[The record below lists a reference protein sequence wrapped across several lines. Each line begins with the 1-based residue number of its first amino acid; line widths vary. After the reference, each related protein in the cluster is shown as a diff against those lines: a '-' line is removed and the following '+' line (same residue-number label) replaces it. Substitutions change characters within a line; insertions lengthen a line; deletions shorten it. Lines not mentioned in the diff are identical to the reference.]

1 MRYREILTVAVALN
15 RQDNRALHVQLA
27 DQISLAIDAGTLA
40 ADTRMPST
48 RTLASLFGV
57 SRGVT
62 TAAYDLLTAR
72 GYLHARSG
80 SGTYVLGHQEPSTL
94 PQDDDDEI
102 IDMRPGLPSAEALP
116 LRAWRAAWRHASHQP
131 PVGHVP
137 RLGLTVLREEVSTYL
152 RQARGLALPNHRVV
166 ITNGLVSG
174 VALVADALRAKRVAL
189 DPPVPPDLH
198 SVFRTLNSEFTCD
211 TMVTSSDGH
220 PVTGEIMPF
229 RRRRQLATWPGN
241 LVELLPDN
249 VIRPVHLPRLVALAP
264 RTCVVGDL
272 TDLLAV
278 PLGYALVPAHLVDRI
293 GAVGQPSAI
302 TQLAAAHLLTDGV
315 RLMHRLCQLHS
326 RKRSILRTV
335 FPGPLVPVDSA
346 ARVAKALLGRG
357 VRVET
362 LDAYHGTTE
371 QALLLGYA
379 HLPDDTLRRA
389 LSVLTEVLPRMPGE
403 RGRPVDPATGDGQR
417 VGRAG

>member
-1 MRYREILTVAVALN
+1 MRYREMLTVAVALN

-27 DQISLAIDAGTLA
+27 DQISVAIDAGTLA

-80 SGTYVLGHQEPSTL
+80 SGTYVLGHEEPSTL
-94 PQDDDDEI
+94 PRDDDDEF
-102 IDMRPGLPSAEALP
+102 IDMRPGLSSAEALP
-116 LRAWRAAWRHASHQP
+116 LKAWRAAWRHASHQP
-131 PVGHVP
+131 VVHVP
-137 RLGLTVLREEVSTYL
+137 RLGLTALREAVSTYL
-152 RQARGLALPNHRVV
+152 RQARGLVLPDHRVV
-166 ITNGLVSG
+166 ITRGLVSG
-174 VALVADALRAKRVAL
+174 VVLVVDALRAKRVAL
-189 DPPVPPDLH
+189 DPPVPPALH
-198 SVFRTLNSEFTCD
+198 AVLRTLNSEFTYD
-211 TMVTSSDGH
+211 TVVASPDGH
-220 PVTGEIMPF
+220 PVTGEVMSF
-229 RRRRQLATWPGN
+229 RRRRQLAVWPGN
-241 LVELLPDN
+241 LLELLPDN
-249 VIRPVHLPRLVALAP
+249 EIRPVRLPRLVALAP

-272 TDLLAV
+272 TDLLAM
-278 PLGYALVPAHLVDRI
+278 PLGYVLVPTQLVDRI
-293 GAVGQPSAI
+293 GAVDQPSAI
-302 TQLAAAHLLTDGV
+302 TQLAATHLLADGV
-315 RLMHRLCQLHS
+315 RLMRRLCQLRG
-326 RKRSILRTV
+326 RKRAILQTV

-346 ARVAKALLGRG
+346 ARVAETLLGRG

-379 HLPDDTLRRA
+379 HLPDETLRKA
-389 LSVLTEVLPRMPGE
+389 LSVLTEVLPRVPGE